1 MKKKKLICFD
11 VDGTLVEDK
20 SSWAFLTADL
30 GCPVEKVT
38 EIYEKTENGSMAFE
52 EGVRILE
59 KMCFESGKAFKNN
72 IRNIFDRICLKD
84 DAKETIDYL
93 KQSDYL
99 VYLISGSIDLYL
111 EIISSKIG
119 ADGFFGH
126 ASFDFD
132 NNGALSKINYGR
144 EQGPTK
150 ARQVNELAGKFK
162 IPEKQIIFVGDSEN
176 DLEAFKLTERGIAIY
191 PYDEKL
197 GNVAWKTVRSLSEIK
212 DILK

>member
-1 MKKKKLICFD
+1 MAKNKLICFD
-11 VDGTLVEDK
+11 VDGTLVENK
-20 SSWAFLTADL
+20 SSWAFLTASL
-30 GCPVEKVT
+30 GCPVEKVI

-52 EGVRILE
+52 DGVRILE
-59 KMCFESGKAFKNN
+59 KMYFESGKAFKNN
-72 IRNIFDRICLKD
+72 IRDIFDKICLKD
-84 DAKETIDYL
+84 DAKETVGYL
-93 KQSDYL
+93 KQLDYS

-111 EIISSKIG
+111 EIIASKIG

-150 ARQVNELAGKFK
+150 ARQVNELSDKFE
-162 IPEKQIIFVGDSEN
+162 IPKKQIIFVGDSKN
-176 DLEAFKLTERGIAIY
+176 DLEAFKVTGRGIAVY
-191 PYDEKL
+191 PYDEEL
-197 GNVAWKTVRSLSEIK
+197 GKVAWKTVKSLSEIK